1 MESPITSYGS
11 DVYSP
16 PVTAPISI
24 DDNDVLIEEITSALP
39 PTLSISNY
47 IENEVPPQLP
57 PTTTQVSCQVASVAP
72 VATPVPPL
80 PIVKDC
86 NDPSDFITSAI
97 ASNDVLIFSTT
108 YCTHCQQTKQLL
120 TRMNVTPTVIELDR
134 MKNGLGAGEDSIA
147 LKLLHLYGQ
156 STVPNVF
163 IKGQHIGTNDDV
175 QAKARS
181 GELQKL
187 LMG

>member
-1 MESPITSYGS
+1 
-11 DVYSP
+11 
-16 PVTAPISI
+16 
-24 DDNDVLIEEITSALP
+24 
-39 PTLSISNY
+39 
-47 IENEVPPQLP
+47 
-57 PTTTQVSCQVASVAP
+57 
-72 VATPVPPL
+72 
-80 PIVKDC
+80 
-86 NDPSDFITSAI
+86 
-97 ASNDVLIFSTT
+97 
-108 YCTHCQQTKQLL
+108 
-120 TRMNVTPTVIELDR
+120 MNVTPTVIELDR